1 LHDMLYRFHCN
12 YTMSELLQI
21 KVSRDGNEIGTYQVD
36 EALQL
41 LASGELKSTDHY
53 WYEGMTSWALLS
65 QLQAWDSGRKKA
77 ADDLRAKQ
85 EDAQRVER
93 FEREKA
99 KAKEAEDRVVAEA
112 VRIRLQKEKANYFKC
127 GCCRGTFKEPKD
139 PAKDFYTG
147 IWGLAGSALLMFIP
161 VVGQILGAILA
172 IYSACIILA
181 SHLVSPYCP
190 FCRSSNFSRPEKI
203 DGQT

>member
-1 LHDMLYRFHCN
+1 
-12 YTMSELLQI
+12 MSEPIQVR
-21 KVSRDGNEIGTYQVD
+21 VSRDGKEIGTYSAQ
-36 EALQL
+36 EAVRL
-41 LASGELKSTDHY
+41 LVAGTLKLTDFY
-53 WYEGMTSWALLS
+53 WHDGMTEWAPLA
-65 QLQAWDSGRKKA
+65 QLQAAEARRQLA
-77 ADDLRAKQ
+77 ERALQQKQ
-85 EDAQRVER
+85 EEER
-93 FEREKA
+93 KADELAKKLREEAEVLRQEQA

-112 VRIRLQKEKANYFKC
+112 VRIRLEKEKANYFKC

-147 IWGLAGSALLMFIP
+147 IWGLAGSALLMFVP

-190 FCRSSNFSRPEKI
+190 SCRSSNFSRPEKI
-203 DGQT
+203 DGQK